1 VRPGPLV
8 ALQDREAAVSTR
20 TIVRCVAALIALA
33 PADSAI
39 AVQRTF
45 VASFGLSA
53 NTAFNCSLAKPCRA
67 FSEAL
72 GVTSVDGEVVVL
84 DSAGYGPVTIT
95 QGVSII
101 APAGIYA
108 GVTVSAGDGITIN
121 APGAVVRLRGL
132 SINGQGGN
140 DGIVFQDGARLSI
153 EDCTVTAMGQTGIHV
168 TAVGAFTAI
177 SGVVASR
184 NVKYGIGFSG
194 DTRASVIR
202 TRTDSNMLVGIYAE
216 DGATVAITDSE
227 ASRNVQAGVHATT
240 TTGTTRVSID
250 RFTSTGNQSG
260 IDANAPGIGTVTI
273 VDIVRANLSGN
284 LTSGIEM
291 FGPAAGGQVIV
302 SLTDSQVAA
311 NGFRG
316 IFMSAPPSP
325 KWSFTMSGNK
335 IINHSG
341 DGILN
346 TGSLGLFLTRQEN
359 TISGNTPN
367 VTGALTPLG
376 GL

>member
-1 VRPGPLV
+1 
-8 ALQDREAAVSTR
+8 VSTR
-20 TIVRCVAALIALA
+20 TIVRGFVALIIVALA
-33 PADSAI
+33 NSAI

-45 VASFGLSA
+45 VASYGLSA

-67 FSEAL
+67 FSEAI
-72 GVTSVDGEVVVL
+72 GVTSADGEVVVL

-108 GVTVSAGDGITIN
+108 GVTVGTGDGITIN

-132 SINGQGGN
+132 SINGQVGGN
-140 DGIVFQDGARLSI
+140 DGIVFQDGTRLII
-153 EDCTVTAMGQTGIHV
+153 EDCTVTSMGQTGIHV
-168 TAVGAFTAI
+168 TAAGAFTAI

-184 NVKYGIGFSG
+184 NTKYGIGFSG
-194 DTRASVIR
+194 DTRGSVTR
-202 TRTDSNMLVGIYAE
+202 TRTDGNMLVGIYAE
-216 DGATVAITDSE
+216 EGATVAITDSE
-227 ASRNVQAGVHATT
+227 ASRNIAAGVEATA

-260 IDANAPGIGTVTI
+260 IDAGAPGIGGVTI
-273 VDIVRANLSGN
+273 VDIAHANLSGN
-284 LTSGIEM
+284 LTAGIEM
-291 FGPAAGGQVIV
+291 YGPAAFGQVIV

-335 IINHSG
+335 ITNHSG

-346 TGSLGLFLTRQEN
+346 TGSLGLFLTRQDN

-367 VTGALTPLG
+367 VTGTLTPLG